1 MYGKQRYMDG
11 NFFRIFIVENLKLKK
26 KKKGGQY
33 INGRHLILSWF
44 KYLEKRVEE
53 EKDELLSRRSAC
65 R

>member
-1 MYGKQRYMDG
+1 MDG
-11 NFFRIFIVENLKLKK
+11 NFRIFIVENLKLKK
-26 KKKGGQY
+26 KKKKRGQY

>member
-1 MYGKQRYMDG
+1 MESKIYGWQ
-11 NFFRIFIVENLKLKK
+11 FFRIFIVENLKLKK
-26 KKKGGQY
+26 KKKKGQY

-65 R
+65 G

>member
-1 MYGKQRYMDG
+1 MDG
-11 NFFRIFIVENLKLKK
+11 NFRIFIVENLKLKK
-26 KKKGGQY
+26 KKKKGQY

-65 R
+65 G